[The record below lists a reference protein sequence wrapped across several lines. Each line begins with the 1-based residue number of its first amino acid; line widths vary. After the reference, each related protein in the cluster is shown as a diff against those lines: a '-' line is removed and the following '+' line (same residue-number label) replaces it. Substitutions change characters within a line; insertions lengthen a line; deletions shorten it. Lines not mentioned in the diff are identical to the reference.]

1 LDDISRRTPGTLTR
15 LTLARVREYMSGRRA
30 GNAEEELVANMTV
43 FYQTVFLHDSPH
55 VNERT
60 QRELRTLFYILDL
73 LIEGH
78 VLRAMDV
85 LCQRVKSLEA
95 GSDSGDWTSSRYR
108 ELVPEERLS
117 LTTAAEKSL
126 VERRLRDDAKA
137 GILDRPRQ
145 RSRSG
150 KRPGE

>member
-1 LDDISRRTPGTLTR
+1 
-15 LTLARVREYMSGRRA
+15 MSGRRA

-108 ELVPEERLS
+108 ELVPEARLS
-117 LTTAAEKSL
+117 LTTSAEKSL
-126 VERRLRDDAKA
+126 VEKRLRDDAKA
-137 GILDRPRQ
+137 GIIDHPRQ

-150 KRPGE
+150 RRSDE